1 MEQDKK
7 TFNTKV
13 LILIVL
19 ALVLGALV
27 MYFLISKNYS
37 NKDSLGVDTNLSF
50 EESDLTQVNTNDDSL
65 SIVPDGQM
73 ANIVYQGSRF
83 NFSYPKD
90 YILTENNGG
99 IMITSVPPRKVDM
112 AQCEKLED
120 EQARATCK
128 NPTSGMSPVI
138 SINFVK
144 GNPNDLWKKEIIGD
158 DNSILQVS
166 SDYAYKYNYFGGE
179 FGGRGI
185 YGLFL
190 ADGLLL
196 AKYTHEDMEGGVQF
210 NYLKSNEYKLDR
222 HQQKE
227 LLENI
232 LKTLKIN

>member
-1 MEQDKK
+1 MEQEKK
-7 TFNTKV
+7 FNTKV
-13 LILIVL
+13 LVLIVL
-19 ALVLGALV
+19 ALVVGALV
-27 MYFLISKNYS
+27 MYFVVSKNYS
-37 NKDSLGVDTNLSF
+37 TKDSLGVDTNLSF
-50 EESDLTQVNTNDDSL
+50 EESDLTQVNTNDDFLSL
-65 SIVPDGQM
+65 VSDAQM
-73 ANIVYQGSRF
+73 ANIVYQGSK
-83 NFSYPKD
+83 FSFTYPKD
-90 YILTENNGG
+90 YILTDNNDGV
-99 IMITSVPPRKVDM
+99 MITSVSPRKIDM
-112 AQCEKLED
+112 LKCEKLED
-120 EQARATCK
+120 EQARGTCK

-138 SINFVK
+138 TINFIK

-158 DNSILQVS
+158 DNSVLQAN
-166 SDYAYKYNYFGGE
+166 SDYTYRYNYFGGE